1 MMAWHEVLTHVKRRQ
16 PLNED
21 VFEAGVL
28 RFFIV
33 SFKRFYDEYLLGF
46 FFTIYWSLNVLL
58 IFSLPKCDCKSL
70 CLWLEYVFVR
80 WIKTSLTLSL
90 ALFISAIFER
100 WQVGT
105 RSLLSFLFS
114 LCWGLNRLKC
124 DGSCLFLSY
133 CDSCF
138 ASQIIVCCFWR
149 NSSPNAKWPNI
160 DILETEITLNA
171 LHSPRSRSWFTLRT
185 TKWPVIITFGTHTL
199 F

>member
-90 ALFISAIFER
+90 ALFISAVFER

-124 DGSCLFLSY
+124 DGSCLFLSC

-171 LHSPRSRSWFTLRT
+171 LHGPRSRSWFILRAR
-185 TKWPVIITFGTHTL
+185 KWPGIITFGTHTL